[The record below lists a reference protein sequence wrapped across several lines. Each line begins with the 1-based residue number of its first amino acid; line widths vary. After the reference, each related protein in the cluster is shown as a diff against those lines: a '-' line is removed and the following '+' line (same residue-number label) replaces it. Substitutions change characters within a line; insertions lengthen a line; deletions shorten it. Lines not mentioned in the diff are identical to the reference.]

1 MQRCI
6 NWLVDYC
13 IAHNF
18 VEKKMEP
25 WLRYSI
31 EKRFFTI
38 IGLIPFLL
46 LALLLTNSPMATSFI
61 ASFYFLRSCING
73 FHAKTIYGCLFIS
86 LAIELLFLLGL
97 CPILTLSRSIV
108 VNTICIPLILWLAP
122 YNDSKIHFSKDEVIA
137 LKKRIQRRILI
148 LVSMIIISTVM
159 MLSNI
164 VNGLTAGT
172 AMATFMLSLSYITKW
187 RKSNEEHAR
196 KNQESPE
203 DTHYQDGQAGC

>member
-1 MQRCI
+1 MERCI

-31 EKRFFTI
+31 EKRIFTI

-46 LALLLTNSPMATSFI
+46 LALLLTNSPMAISFI

-86 LAIELLFLLGL
+86 LATELLFLLGL
-97 CPILTLSRSIV
+97 CPILTLSRSII

-122 YNDSKIHFSKDEVIA
+122 YNDSKMHFSKGEVIA

-148 LVSMIIISTVM
+148 LVSVIIISTVM

-172 AMATFMLSLSYITKW
+172 AMSTFMLSLSYITKW
-187 RKSNEEHAR
+187 RNSNEEHER
-196 KNQESPE
+196 EDQKSPQ
-203 DTHYQDGQAGC
+203 DTHYQDGQTGL

>member
-18 VEKKMEP
+18 IEKKMEP

-31 EKRFFTI
+31 EKRVFTI

-46 LALLLTNSPMATSFI
+46 LALLLTNSPMAISFI

-86 LAIELLFLLGL
+86 LATELLFLLGL
-97 CPILTLSRSIV
+97 CPILTLSRSIII
-108 VNTICIPLILWLAP
+108 NTICIPLILWLAP
-122 YNDSKIHFSKDEVIA
+122 YNDSKIHFSTTEVIA
-137 LKKRIQRRILI
+137 LKKRIRRRILVLASI
-148 LVSMIIISTVM
+148 MFISNVI
-159 MLSNI
+159 MLSDI
-164 VNGLTAGT
+164 VSGLTAGI
-172 AMATFMLSLSYITKW
+172 AMATFMLSLSYITK
-187 RKSNEEHAR
+187 RRNSNEKHAR
-196 KNQESPE
+196 KNQESS
-203 DTHYQDGQAGC
+203 

>member
-18 VEKKMEP
+18 IEKKMEP

-31 EKRFFTI
+31 EKRVFTI

-46 LALLLTNSPMATSFI
+46 LALLLTNSPMAISFI

-86 LAIELLFLLGL
+86 LATELLFLLGL
-97 CPILTLSRSIV
+97 CPILTLSRSIII
-108 VNTICIPLILWLAP
+108 NTICIPLILWLAP
-122 YNDSKIHFSKDEVIA
+122 YNDSKIHFSTTEVIA
-137 LKKRIQRRILI
+137 LKKRIRRRILVLASI
-148 LVSMIIISTVM
+148 MFISNVI
-159 MLSNI
+159 MLSDI
-164 VNGLTAGT
+164 VSGLTAGI
-172 AMATFMLSLSYITKW
+172 AMATFMLSLSYITK
-187 RKSNEEHAR
+187 RRNLNEKHAR
-196 KNQESPE
+196 KNQESS
-203 DTHYQDGQAGC
+203 

>member
-18 VEKKMEP
+18 IEKKMEP

-31 EKRFFTI
+31 EKRVFTI

-46 LALLLTNSPMATSFI
+46 LALLLTNSPMAISFI

-86 LAIELLFLLGL
+86 LATELLFLLGL
-97 CPILTLSRSIV
+97 CPILTLSRSIII
-108 VNTICIPLILWLAP
+108 NTICIPLILWLAP
-122 YNDSKIHFSKDEVIA
+122 YNDSKIHFSTTEVIA
-137 LKKRIQRRILI
+137 LRKRIRRRILVLASI
-148 LVSMIIISTVM
+148 MFISNVI
-159 MLSNI
+159 MLSDI
-164 VNGLTAGT
+164 VSGLTAGI
-172 AMATFMLSLSYITKW
+172 AMATFMLSLSYITK
-187 RKSNEEHAR
+187 RRNSNEKHAR
-196 KNQESPE
+196 KNQESS
-203 DTHYQDGQAGC
+203 

>member
-18 VEKKMEP
+18 IEKKMEP

-31 EKRFFTI
+31 EKRVFTI

-46 LALLLTNSPMATSFI
+46 LALLLTNSPMAISFI

-86 LAIELLFLLGL
+86 LATELLFLLGL
-97 CPILTLSRSIV
+97 CPILTLSRSIII
-108 VNTICIPLILWLAP
+108 NTICIPLILWLAP
-122 YNDSKIHFSKDEVIA
+122 YNDSKIHFSTTEVIA
-137 LKKRIQRRILI
+137 LRKRIRRRILVLASI
-148 LVSMIIISTVM
+148 MFISNVI
-159 MLSNI
+159 MLSDI
-164 VNGLTAGT
+164 VSGLTAGI
-172 AMATFMLSLSYITKW
+172 AMATFMLSLSYITK
-187 RKSNEEHAR
+187 RRNSNEKHAR
-196 KNQESPE
+196 KNQ
-203 DTHYQDGQAGC
+203 G

>member
-18 VEKKMEP
+18 IEKKMEP

-31 EKRFFTI
+31 EKRVFTI

-46 LALLLTNSPMATSFI
+46 LALLLTNSPMAISFI

-86 LAIELLFLLGL
+86 LATELLFLLGL
-97 CPILTLSRSIV
+97 CPILTRSRSIII
-108 VNTICIPLILWLAP
+108 NTICIPLILWLAP
-122 YNDSKIHFSKDEVIA
+122 YNDSKIHFSTTEVIA
-137 LKKRIQRRILI
+137 LKKRIRRRILVLASI
-148 LVSMIIISTVM
+148 MFISNVI
-159 MLSNI
+159 MLSDI
-164 VNGLTAGT
+164 VSGLTAGI
-172 AMATFMLSLSYITKW
+172 AMATFMLSLSYITK
-187 RKSNEEHAR
+187 RRNSNEKHAR
-196 KNQESPE
+196 KNQESS
-203 DTHYQDGQAGC
+203 